1 MKSASH
7 LSSDNCIVFEHLM
20 LTVLISKVN
29 INADHLQC
37 FPYCRG
43 KWNHDCLMID
53 GLVSQLGDQVEK
65 LWKRDEG
72 GTGKY
77 PPASIHVGYSNME
90 SFKESEWREEE
101 FITE

>member
-1 MKSASH
+1 
-7 LSSDNCIVFEHLM
+7 
-20 LTVLISKVN
+20 
-29 INADHLQC
+29 
-37 FPYCRG
+37 
-43 KWNHDCLMID
+43 MID

-77 PPASIHVGYSNME
+77 PPASIHVGYSSME

>member
-1 MKSASH
+1 
-7 LSSDNCIVFEHLM
+7 
-20 LTVLISKVN
+20 
-29 INADHLQC
+29 
-37 FPYCRG
+37 
-43 KWNHDCLMID
+43 MID
-53 GLVSQLGDQVEK
+53 GLVSQLGHQVEK